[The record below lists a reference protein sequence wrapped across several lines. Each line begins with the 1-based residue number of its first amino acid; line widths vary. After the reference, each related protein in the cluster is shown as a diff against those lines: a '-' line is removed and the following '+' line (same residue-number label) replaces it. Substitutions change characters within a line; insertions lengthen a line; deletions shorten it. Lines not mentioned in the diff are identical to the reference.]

1 MNYNKSPFDQ
11 QKNKKENPAKTHTH
25 VVQRCVGIS
34 QLTPAAVTV
43 AGKDTGRWKGMKT
56 SADFHFKIRLCK
68 LLSIDSKAQTRIILI
83 TLITHTLARSHL
95 LHFRNENAV
104 KILSTRAHKA
114 LSITQDSF
122 FRFSL
127 SFFVWSLCAKFHFDR
142 VLLLFRFIF
151 TGPWIELMN
160 RSKKKSRFDCN
171 STYRHTDSAELR
183 LHVRVKEKRNHH
195 T

>member
-1 MNYNKSPFDQ
+1 
-11 QKNKKENPAKTHTH
+11 
-25 VVQRCVGIS
+25 
-34 QLTPAAVTV
+34 
-43 AGKDTGRWKGMKT
+43 MKT

-83 TLITHTLARSHL
+83 TLITHTRSHL

-104 KILSTRAHKA
+104 KILSTRANKA

-122 FRFSL
+122 FRFS
-127 SFFVWSLCAKFHFDR
+127 FFCSVFVRKFHFDR

-160 RSKKKSRFDCN
+160 RSKKKLALIAFPRIE
-171 STYRHTDSAELR
+171 HTDSAQHTLY
-183 LHVRVKEKRNHH
+183 VRVKEKRNHH